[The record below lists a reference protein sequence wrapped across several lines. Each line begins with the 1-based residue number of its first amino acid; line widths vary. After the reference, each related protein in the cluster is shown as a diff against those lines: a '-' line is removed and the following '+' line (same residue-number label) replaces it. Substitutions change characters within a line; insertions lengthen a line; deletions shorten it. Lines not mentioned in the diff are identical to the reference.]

1 MGYHA
6 LVERTDRGVVAIMGR
21 DWLEAAAAC
30 PQGDM
35 NRVGMH
41 VCIVGDYDLQA
52 PDPEVLEVLVRR
64 VVVPWMR
71 LFGIA
76 AERIVGHRTFNPGKT
91 CPGARFDL
99 EAVRRMVR

>member
-1 MGYHA
+1 
-6 LVERTDRGVVAIMGR
+6 
-21 DWLEAAAAC
+21 
-30 PQGDM
+30 
-35 NRVGMH
+35 
-41 VCIVGDYDLQA
+41 
-52 PDPEVLEVLVRR
+52 
-64 VVVPWMR
+64 MR